1 MSYTELESG
10 YQDLRQQS
18 SQQAAAAA
26 VASSQSHASLTGGA
40 GGIGDRIHQRP
51 GFFVGHDGNVIFHLL
66 IIATSINIFFKLSVL
81 LVFAIVLPLPMDPPP
96 PRYACV
102 TFLVLYS

>member
-26 VASSQSHASLTGGA
+26 AAAAAVSSQQSHHTSLAGS
-40 GGIGDRIHQRP
+40 GGIERTHQRP
-51 GFFVGHDGNVIFHLL
+51 GFFLGHDGNVI
-66 IIATSINIFFKLSVL
+66 SC
-81 LVFAIVLPLPMDPPP
+81 
-96 PRYACV
+96 Y
-102 TFLVLYS
+102 